1 MDTTPKKIL
10 IIQLRRI
17 GDVVFTLPV
26 LGELRKQ
33 FPMAK
38 IDFLVEKPSDQFV
51 RLNPHVNETLIYDKD
66 KPFYWIQEIRKRKYN
81 WVLDFLS
88 NGRTLLLS
96 RFSGAPVRLGFSG
109 PFTRQLIY
117 NYLVPVSTN
126 QYIVDQKLDFLRS
139 LGLKINNWSWNLKVP
154 KEDKSW
160 ADSFLKS
167 VGVINSKANLIGIAP
182 ASRRAT
188 RRWIPERFEEVI
200 QSLKKSGSNV
210 ILFWGKGELEFVK
223 SLAKNLNV
231 IIPPETNLLQL
242 TALIERCSLVLGLDN
257 GPRNIAVALGVPTL
271 VLFGPTNPI
280 SINPHNDPKH
290 QVLRDEKLFCIACGL
305 NTCPYKHEC
314 MENISSKTVID
325 KIEWMRRFYDTN

>member
-33 FPMAK
+33 FPNTK

-51 RLNPHVNETLIYDKD
+51 RLNPYVDETLVYEKD
-66 KPFYWIQEIRKRKYN
+66 KSFYWAWEIRKRKYD
-81 WVLDFLS
+81 WVLDFLT

-96 RFSGAPVRLGFSG
+96 RFSGAPMRMGFSG
-109 PFTRQLIY
+109 PFSRRLVY
-117 NYLVPVSTN
+117 NRLVPVSTT

-139 LGLKINNWSWNLKVP
+139 LGLKVSNWSWDIAIP
-154 KEDKSW
+154 KEEKSW
-160 ADSFLKS
+160 AESFLKEAGITDPHTNM
-167 VGVINSKANLIGIAP
+167 VGIAP

-188 RRWIPERFEEVI
+188 RRWIPERFTEVI
-200 QSLKKSGSNV
+200 QHLKQSGSKV
-210 ILFWGKGELEFVK
+210 ILFWGLGELEFVQ
-223 SLAKNLNV
+223 SLSKDLNV
-231 IIPPETNLLQL
+231 LIPPQTNLLQL
-242 TALIERCSLVLGLDN
+242 AALIERCSLVVGLDN

-271 VLFGPTNPI
+271 ALFGPTNPI

-290 QVLRDEKLFCIACGL
+290 QVLSEEKLFCIACGL
-305 NTCPYKHEC
+305 NTCPYHHEC
-314 MENISSKTVID
+314 MENISSNRVIK
-325 KIEWMRRFYDTN
+325 KIKEMRSELCPK

>member
-10 IIQLRRI
+10 VIQLRRI

-26 LGELRKQ
+26 LGVLKKQ
-33 FPMAK
+33 FPEAK

-51 RLNPHVNETLIYDKD
+51 RLNPHVNETLVYEKD
-66 KPFYWIQEIRKRKYN
+66 KSFYWMREIRKRKYD

-96 RFSGAPVRLGFSG
+96 RFSGAPLRVGFSG
-109 PFTRQLIY
+109 PYTRRLIY
-117 NYLVPVSTN
+117 NHLVPVSTD

-139 LGLKINNWSWNLKVP
+139 LGLKINHWSWDIIVP
-154 KEDKSW
+154 KEEKSW

-167 VGVINSKANLIGIAP
+167 VGIKNSNSNLIGIAP

-188 RRWIPERFEEVI
+188 RRWIPERFVEVI

-210 ILFWGKGELEFVK
+210 ILFWGKGELEFVQ
-223 SLAKNLNV
+223 SLAKNLDV

-242 TALIERCSLVLGLDN
+242 AALIEKCSLVVGLDN
-257 GPRNIAVALGVPTL
+257 GPRNIAVALNVPTL

-305 NTCPYKHEC
+305 NTCPYHHEC
-314 MENISSKTVID
+314 MENISSSQVIQ
-325 KIEWMRRFYDTN
+325 KLGTGT